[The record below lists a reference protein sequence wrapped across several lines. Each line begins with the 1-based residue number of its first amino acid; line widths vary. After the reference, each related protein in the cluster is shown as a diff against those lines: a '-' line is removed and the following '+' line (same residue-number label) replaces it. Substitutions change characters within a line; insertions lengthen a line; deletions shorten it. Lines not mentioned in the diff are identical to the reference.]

1 MLDEHPRANITEESL
16 SKLKTVFKENGTV
29 TAGNSSGVNDG
40 SAAMLLM
47 KREEAE
53 KRNLKP
59 LAKIISWATCGV
71 EPALM
76 GTGPIP
82 ASKSAL
88 KKAGW
93 KVDDLDLQILSELS
107 NDASISVPRLS
118 KKIDVNSSVVY
129 SRIKR
134 LVKRKLIERFTIDVN
149 DAELGYEVKALTGIN
164 IDTKQRDN
172 VIEQLFKIDGVR
184 EVAEVTGRFDILVTM
199 YSRSLDQMHKMV
211 SEKIGR
217 VEGIQS
223 SESFIEMKSRTKA
236 MPYMPSNT
244 GE

>member
-1 MLDEHPRANITEESL
+1 
-16 SKLKTVFKENGTV
+16 
-29 TAGNSSGVNDG
+29 
-40 SAAMLLM
+40 
-47 KREEAE
+47 
-53 KRNLKP
+53 
-59 LAKIISWATCGV
+59 
-71 EPALM
+71 
-76 GTGPIP
+76 
-82 ASKSAL
+82 
-88 KKAGW
+88 
-93 KVDDLDLQILSELS
+93 
-107 NDASISVPRLS
+107 VPRLS

-172 VIEQLFKIDGVR
+172 VIEELFKIDGVR

-244 GE
+244 GD